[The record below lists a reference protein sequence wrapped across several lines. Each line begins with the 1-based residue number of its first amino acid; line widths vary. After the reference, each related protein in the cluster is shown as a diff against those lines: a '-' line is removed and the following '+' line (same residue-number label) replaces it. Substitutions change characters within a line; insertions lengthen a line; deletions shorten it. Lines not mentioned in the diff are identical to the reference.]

1 MNAQDRLAMATR
13 HPLDFTI
20 QYPPRREYF
29 QENFRAT
36 RTLAPLQE
44 LGEVLLYVHVPFCE
58 AKCFY
63 CNFAVDVR
71 RDSELHAKYVTGI
84 ETELARLADL
94 IPSHATIPGIDIGGG
109 TPTLLPAH
117 DLARLVGALAPW
129 RARCTRARPLSIETT
144 PRIAACEPE
153 KIAILADGGVE
164 RVSVGLQ
171 STNDDHLKNV
181 NRSAQRELGELAL
194 RNLRAS
200 KMARVNVDLIFA
212 LPGQTRAHWLDDLAR
227 VTDAG
232 VDSIT
237 TYDCLYR
244 GKGRA
249 LTRRTP
255 SLPTQDVYRELYDTA
270 YEFLT
275 SRGYHAPYGSVNYSQ
290 HAGETGTSAYYEG
303 RLFDALPYI
312 GVGNYA
318 SSMLGSQWWF
328 APYGVNEWLR
338 AVDAGERLP
347 VGVCYD
353 LPLREQLA
361 KQILLMLNFG
371 RIDDGRVRAAFG
383 ASLMDILPDKIAF
396 ALGESLLIEVPGG
409 WSVAPGGFGRLPEL
423 RALFYSDDAMA
434 WLLNRETEML
444 APRAA
449 ATA

>member
-1 MNAQDRLAMATR
+1 MKATDRLAMATR

-29 QENFRAT
+29 QENFRSARNLDSLAT
-36 RTLAPLQE
+36 LD
-44 LGEVLLYVHVPFCE
+44 EVLLYVHVPFCE

-71 RDSELHAKYVTGI
+71 RDADLHARYVSGI
-84 ETELARLADL
+84 ETELARLEEMISPDAK
-94 IPSHATIPGIDIGGG
+94 IPGIDIGGG
-109 TPTLLPAH
+109 TPTLLPVTE
-117 DLARLVGALAPW
+117 LERLVRALAPW
-129 RARCTRARPLSIETT
+129 RARCTSPRPLSIETT
-144 PRIAACEPE
+144 PRIAACEPG
-153 KIAILADGGVE
+153 KIAVLAEGGVD

-181 NRSAQRELGELAL
+181 NRSAQRELGERALA
-194 RNLRAS
+194 NLRAS
-200 KMARVNVDLIFA
+200 AMSRVNVDLIFA
-212 LPGQTRAHWLDDLAR
+212 LPGQTKTHWLEDLRR
-227 VTDAG
+227 VTEAG

-255 SLPTQDVYRELYDTA
+255 SLPRQNVYRDLYDTA
-270 YEFLT
+270 FEFLT
-275 SRGYHAPYGSVNYSQ
+275 TLGFHAPYGSVNFSR

-338 AVDAGERLP
+338 GVEAGDRLP

-361 KQILLMLNFG
+361 KQLLLMLNFG
-371 RIDDGRVRAAFG
+371 RIDDRRVRVAFG
-383 ASLMDILPDKIAF
+383 H
-396 ALGESLLIEVPGG
+396 SLLELLPGAMEVALSEGLLDEVPGG
-409 WSVAPGGFGRLPEL
+409 WVVSPGSFGRLPEL
-423 RALFYSDDAMA
+423 RALFYSDEAMA
-434 WLLNRETEML
+434 WLLNREAEML
-444 APRAA
+444 APPTA

>member
-1 MNAQDRLAMATR
+1 MNARDRLAMATR

-36 RTLAPLQE
+36 RTLEPLQT
-44 LGEVLLYVHVPFCE
+44 LNEVLLYVHVPFCE

-71 RDSELHAKYVTGI
+71 RDTDLHAHYVRGI
-84 ETELARLADL
+84 ETELARLADM

-109 TPTLLPAH
+109 TPTLLPAQE
-117 DLARLVGALAPW
+117 LARLVGVLEPW
-129 RARCTRARPLSIETT
+129 LARCTRPRPLSIETT

-164 RVSVGLQ
+164 RISVGLQ

-181 NRSAQRELGELAL
+181 NRSAQRELGERALA
-194 RNLRAS
+194 NLRAS
-200 KMARVNVDLIFA
+200 AMKRVNVDLIFA
-212 LPGQTRAHWLDDLAR
+212 LPGQTRAHWLDDLQR
-227 VTDAG
+227 VTDSG

-255 SLPTQDVYRELYDTA
+255 SLPSQDVYRELYDTA

-275 SRGYHAPYGSVNYSQ
+275 SRGFHAPYGSVNYSR
-290 HAGETGTSAYYEG
+290 HIGETGTSAYYEG

-361 KQILLMLNFG
+361 KQLLLMLNFG
-371 RIDDGRVRAAFG
+371 RIDDERVRAAFG
-383 ASLMDILPDKIAF
+383 ASLRDILPNEVDF
-396 ALGESLLIEVPGG
+396 AISEGLIHEACAGWTVAGRVRATPGTAG
-409 WSVAPGGFGRLPEL
+409 AV
-423 RALFYSDDAMA
+423 LF
-434 WLLNRETEML
+434 
-444 APRAA
+444 
-449 ATA
+449 